1 MRKEYNMA
9 ASGKGQVAIVGPS
22 APIAKI
28 EIKAFREGA
37 LIPKKATESAAGYDL
52 CAWLKDSYDEQTLI
66 APHSTMIVPTGLN
79 VNIPNGYEVQI
90 RPRSGLAAKF
100 AVTVL
105 NTPGTIDS
113 DYCGDGEDFEL
124 KVIMI
129 NHNKIPFTIKH
140 GDRIAQM
147 VVAKLALNE
156 LVVVEEFSTT
166 DKTSRKGGLG
176 STGISDK
183 GGFDGS

>member
-1 MRKEYNMA
+1 MA
-9 ASGKGQVAIVGPS
+9 TTGSGKTTISVSGPK
-22 APIAKI
+22 ATV
-28 EIKAFREGA
+28 EIKSFREGA
-37 LIPKKATESAAGYDL
+37 VVPKKATESAAGYDL
-52 CAWLKDSYDEQTLI
+52 CAWLKDQYDEQILVS
-66 APHSTMIVPTGLN
+66 PHSTLIVPTGIN
-79 VNIPNGYEVQI
+79 VNIPHGYEIQI

-124 KVIMI
+124 KVILI
-129 NHNKIPFTIKH
+129 NHNKIPFSIKH

-147 VVAKLALNE
+147 VVAKLAEHE
-156 LVVVEEFSTT
+156 LVEVEEFTTT

>member
-1 MRKEYNMA
+1 MA
-9 ASGKGQVAIVGPS
+9 TSGSGNVSVNTASVYKPTV
-22 APIAKI
+22 

-37 LIPKKATESAAGYDL
+37 VIPKKATESAAGYDL

-66 APHSTMIVPTGLN
+66 SPHSTMIVPTGLN
-79 VNIPNGYEVQI
+79 VNIPNGYEIQI

-100 AVTVL
+100 GVTVL

-124 KVIMI
+124 KVILI
-129 NHNKIPFTIKH
+129 NHNKIPFSIKH

-147 VVAKLALNE
+147 VVAKLADHE
-156 LVVVEEFSTT
+156 LVEVEEFGST

-176 STGISDK
+176 STGK
-183 GGFDGS
+183 

>member
-1 MRKEYNMA
+1 MVT
-9 ASGKGQVAIVGPS
+9 SGSGQATVNVTNTNKATV
-22 APIAKI
+22 
-28 EIKAFREGA
+28 EIKAFREDA
-37 LIPKKATESAAGYDL
+37 VIPKKATESAAGYDL

-66 APHSTMIVPTGLN
+66 SPHSTMIVPTGLN
-79 VNIPNGYEVQI
+79 VNIPNGYEIQI

-100 AVTVL
+100 GVSVL

-124 KVIMI
+124 KVILI
-129 NHNKIPFTIKH
+129 NHNKIPFSIKH

-147 VVAKLALNE
+147 VVAKLAAHE
-156 LVVVEEFSTT
+156 LVEVKEFSAT

-176 STGISDK
+176 STGK
-183 GGFDGS
+183 